1 MTTQLLPE
9 IERGET
15 WKRAHRNRCLVRQ
28 VLRWKAAQDREAL
41 KAIERSP
48 IYLQIAAVIDA
59 QWGKGNQ
66 GAAGDWR

>member
-1 MTTQLLPE
+1 M
-9 IERGET
+9 
-15 WKRAHRNRCLVRQ
+15 VRQ

-48 IYLQIAAVIDA
+48 IYLQIAAVVDA